1 MRMKHVYGDIFDSDS
16 DAILHQVNCQWVM
29 ESDIA
34 KQVKDRYPAVYQ
46 HYKAC
51 CDDYEKSN

>member
-1 MRMKHVYGDIFDSDS
+1 MKHVYGDIFDSDS